1 MRTPFHESLMFSFA
15 CVPHRFLHAVFPQGK
30 GFYPYQPIVSL
41 SLMFTTFTRLYV
53 SRFTASYARFLFSLS
68 LLSWLR
74 FATPLYRIG
83 KGISIAPLPPYF
95 SDLNPSNVVGR
106 RKAKGQVPT
115 RPKTTTNKIPQTR
128 TRRPQG
134 QVVSV
139 QAPLA
144 ITQRLR
150 FLIRKNGRL
159 SVSPSSP
166 KCLLICSCIE
176 EERKSLKMYL

>member
-83 KGISIAPLPPYF
+83 KGIYLQPFAPLF
-95 SDLNPSNVVGR
+95 LRFESIQRSWS
-106 RKAKGQVPT
+106 
-115 RPKTTTNKIPQTR
+115 
-128 TRRPQG
+128 PQG
-134 QVVSV
+134 ERASAN
-139 QAPLA
+139 APKNHNQTKSPRRA
-144 ITQRLR
+144 HAA
-150 FLIRKNGRL
+150 RKGKL
-159 SVSPSSP
+159 
-166 KCLLICSCIE
+166 
-176 EERKSLKMYL
+176 

>member
-115 RPKTTTNKIPQTR
+115 RPKTTTKQNPPDAHTPPARASCKRASSACHNPKATFPYTQKR
-128 TRRPQG
+128 E
-134 QVVSV
+134 
-139 QAPLA
+139 AKC
-144 ITQRLR
+144 IT
-150 FLIRKNGRL
+150 
-159 SVSPSSP
+159 
-166 KCLLICSCIE
+166 
-176 EERKSLKMYL
+176 